1 MSKVK
6 MLGKLEKVELRE
18 IWQTEGQDF
27 TPWLA
32 QEKNLEML
40 GEAIGIEL
48 ELEAQEKDVGPF
60 RADILC
66 KNTEDDS
73 LVLIEN
79 QIERTDHKH
88 LGQLLTYA
96 AGLQSV
102 TIVWVASKFTEE
114 HRAAL
119 DWLNEITDE
128 RFRFFGLEVELWRI
142 GNSAAAPKFNIVS
155 KPNNWSK
162 TVSQAA
168 KDILE
173 QTTSE
178 TKILQYR
185 YWQKLTEYL
194 EENNSKLR
202 PQDSRPKHWQIFT
215 IGRSGFHLAALLN
228 TRENKI
234 GVELCITDKNE
245 EKAFYHLLEKDKTSI
260 EAEMG
265 CILEWKEN
273 PEKTQSKIALFKNSN
288 PTDESNWQSQHE
300 WLKNTIEKFDAV
312 FRKRIRNLAV

>member
-1 MSKVK
+1 
-6 MLGKLEKVELRE
+6 MLGKLEKVDLKT
-18 IWQTEGQDF
+18 IWENEAYNF

-32 QEKNLEML
+32 QKENLELL
-40 GEAIGIEL
+40 GDAIGIEL

-102 TIVWVASKFTEE
+102 VIVWVASKFTEE

-119 DWLNEITDE
+119 DWLNEITDKK
-128 RFRFFGLEVELWRI
+128 FRFFGLEVELWKI

-155 KPNNWSK
+155 QPNNWSK
-162 TVSQAA
+162 TVSDAA
-168 KDILE
+168 KEIE
-173 QTTSE
+173 NQTTSE
-178 TKILQYR
+178 TKKLQYR
-185 YWQKLTEYL
+185 YWLELVDYL
-194 EENNSKLR
+194 EEVRSKVR
-202 PQDSRPKHWQIFT
+202 PQEPRPQHWLTFT
-215 IGRSGFHLAALLN
+215 IGRSGFHLNTLLN

-234 GVELCITDKNE
+234 GVELVITDKDE
-245 EKAFYHLLEKDKTSI
+245 AKAFIT
-260 EAEMG
+260 
-265 CILEWKEN
+265 
-273 PEKTQSKIALFKNSN
+273 F
-288 PTDESNWQSQHE
+288 
-300 WLKNTIEKFDAV
+300 F
-312 FRKRIRNLAV
+312 

>member
-1 MSKVK
+1 

-18 IWQTEGQDF
+18 IWQSEGQSF

-32 QEKNLEML
+32 EEKNLEML

-79 QIERTDHKH
+79 QIEKTDHRH

-102 TIVWVASKFTEE
+102 TIVWVAAKFTEE

-119 DWLNEITDE
+119 DWLNERTDKE
-128 RFRFFGLEVELWRI
+128 IRFFGLEIELWKI
-142 GNSAAAPKFNIVS
+142 GNSPAAPKFNVIS

-162 TVSQAA
+162 TVSDAA
-168 KDILE
+168 KEIE
-173 QTTSE
+173 NQTTSE
-178 TKILQYR
+178 TKKLQYR
-185 YWQKLTEYL
+185 YWLELVDYL
-194 EENNSKLR
+194 EEVRSKLR
-202 PQDSRPKHWQIFT
+202 PQTPSPKHWLTFT
-215 IGRSGFHLAALLN
+215 IGRSGFHLNALLN
-228 TRENKI
+228 TRENKVGI
-234 GVELCITDKNE
+234 ELVITDKDE
-245 EKAFYHLLEKDKTSI
+245 GKAFYQLLLKDKEAI
-260 EAEMG
+260 EKEMG
-265 CILEWKEN
+265 CALEWREN
-273 PEKTQSKIALFKNSN
+273 LEKTQSKIALFKSGDIANEKDRS
-288 PTDESNWQSQHE
+288 SQQE
-300 WLKNTIEKFDAV
+300 WIKNTLEKFDSV
-312 FRKRIRNLAV
+312 FRQRIRSL

>member
-1 MSKVK
+1 
-6 MLGKLEKVELRE
+6 MLGKLEKVDLRE
-18 IWQTEGQDF
+18 IWQSEGQGF

-32 QEKNLEML
+32 RKENLEML
-40 GEAIGIEL
+40 GEVIGIEL

-102 TIVWVASKFTEE
+102 TIVWVAAKFTEE

-119 DWLNEITDE
+119 DWLNERTDKE
-128 RFRFFGLEVELWRI
+128 IRFFGLEIELWKI
-142 GNSAAAPKFNIVS
+142 GNSPAAPKFNVIS

-162 TVSQAA
+162 TVLDAA
-168 KDILE
+168 KEIE
-173 QTTSE
+173 NQTTSE
-178 TKILQYR
+178 TKKLQYR
-185 YWQKLTEYL
+185 YWVALVDYL
-194 EENNSKLR
+194 EEVRSKLR
-202 PQDSRPKHWQIFT
+202 PQTPSPKHWLTFT
-215 IGRSGFHLAALLN
+215 IGRSGFHLNALLN

-234 GVELCITDKNE
+234 GIELVITDE
-245 EKAFYHLLEKDKTSI
+245 GKAFYQLLLKDKEAI
-260 EAEMG
+260 EKEMG
-265 CILEWKEN
+265 CVLEWKEN
-273 PEKTQSKIALFKNSN
+273 LEKTQSKIALFKSGNIA
-288 PTDESNWQSQHE
+288 DEKDRSSQQE
-300 WLKNTIEKFDAV
+300 WIKNTLEKFDSV
-312 FRKRIRNLAV
+312 FRQRIRSL

>member
-1 MSKVK
+1 
-6 MLGKLEKVELRE
+6 MLGKLEKVDLRQ

-32 QEKNLEML
+32 REENLEML

-79 QIERTDHKH
+79 QIEKTDHRH

-102 TIVWVASKFTEE
+102 TIVWVAAKFTEE

-119 DWLNEITDE
+119 DWLNERTDKE
-128 RFRFFGLEVELWRI
+128 IRFFGLEIELWKI
-142 GNSAAAPKFNIVS
+142 GNSPAAPKFNVIS

-162 TVSQAA
+162 TVSDAA
-168 KDILE
+168 KEIE
-173 QTTSE
+173 NQTTSE
-178 TKILQYR
+178 TKKLQYR
-185 YWQKLTEYL
+185 YWVALVDYL
-194 EENNSKLR
+194 EEVRSKLR
-202 PQDSRPKHWQIFT
+202 PQTPSPKHWLTFT
-215 IGRSGFHLAALLN
+215 IGRSGFHLNALLN

-234 GVELCITDKNE
+234 GIELVITDE
-245 EKAFYHLLEKDKTSI
+245 GKAFYQLLLKDKEAI
-260 EAEMG
+260 EKEMG
-265 CILEWKEN
+265 CALEWREN
-273 PEKTQSKIALFKNSN
+273 LEKTQSKIALFKNGN
-288 PTDESNWQSQHE
+288 IADEKDRSSQQE
-300 WLKNTIEKFDAV
+300 WIKNTLEKFDSV
-312 FRKRIRNLAV
+312 FRQRIRNL